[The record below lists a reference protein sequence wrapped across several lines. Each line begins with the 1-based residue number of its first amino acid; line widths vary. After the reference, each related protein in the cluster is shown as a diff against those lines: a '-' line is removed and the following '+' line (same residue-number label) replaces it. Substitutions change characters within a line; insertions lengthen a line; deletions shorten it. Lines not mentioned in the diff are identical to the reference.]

1 MRIAASTILAC
12 SFTLINAERAETGE
26 EVPLMQATHLS
37 EVSLEAEAGHDDGV
51 SEDFRLAGGGPAA
64 TRHSAP
70 RQLQRQRQHQPLAF
84 VEELDH
90 RRALYAKQVA
100 NARMLLEDKDLA
112 LSPEQQD
119 VIKAMHSPNHVRFGL
134 LLSEDSESTLRCCT
148 ADEFESMKK
157 VSKRR
162 PMYYIQ
168 SLLEDKDLGLT
179 QEQREILLEDQTRE
193 QDAWTNAWNMHRGKP
208 CGTGRDCWPSLKI
221 PPRRMAVPVTPRPT
235 PRPDTPTDTSSEKAA
250 DASAT
255 PLARGSSDAKD
266 NGPPGWNTGGTASDY
281 ANGFD
286 NNDHT
291 RADDNNDEKVPDKG
305 GGI

>member
-1 MRIAASTILAC
+1 MHVHIDQC
-12 SFTLINAERAETGE
+12 RATETSE

-51 SEDFRLAGGGPAA
+51 SEDIRLAGGGPAA
-64 TRHSAP
+64 TGHSAP
-70 RQLQRQRQHQPLAF
+70 RQRQRQRQPRAF

-90 RRALYAKQVA
+90 RHALYAEQVA

-119 VIKAMHSPNHVRFGL
+119 VIKAIHSPNHVRFGL
-134 LLSEDSESTLRCCT
+134 LLSENDESTLRCCN

-208 CGTGRDCWPSLKI
+208 CGTDRDCWPSLKT
-221 PPRRMAVPVTPRPT
+221 PAGGPRGMAVPVKTRPT
-235 PRPDTPTDTSSEKAA
+235 PRPDSPKVTSSEEAGDTSGA
-250 DASAT
+250 Y
-255 PLARGSSDAKD
+255 LFRGRSDAKD

-291 RADDNNDEKVPDKG
+291 RADDNNDEKVPDKD